1 VSDPHPLLPSEVLAN
16 APPVRPGPI
25 GVAPKPPSWPTVIGV
40 VAIALG
46 ALGAFGGLWGIAAP
60 FLMETMGRFMPQGD
74 AGIASMREHAVHS
87 AIYSAVATCLAVLL
101 IVGGAHLVK
110 RRASSVKLLR
120 LYAFLRIPE
129 AFWGTFLTYLAQ
141 RGQFDAMQQQG
152 GPPMPAAL
160 AQVIMLFTLVFTIT
174 WALAMP
180 AFLLVWFA
188 RARVREDV
196 ARWFKATP
204 A

>member
-1 VSDPHPLLPSEVLAN
+1 MTDPQPMSPSGVLAE

-40 VAIALG
+40 IAIAFG

-60 FLMETMGRFMPQGD
+60 FFMDAMGRFMPQGD
-74 AGIASMREHAVHS
+74 AGIESFREHAVHS
-87 AIYSAVATCLAVLL
+87 AIYSGVATCLAVLL
-101 IVGGAHLVK
+101 IVGGAHLV
-110 RRASSVKLLR
+110 RRRTSSVRLLR
-120 LYAFLRIPE
+120 VYAVLRIPE
-129 AFWGTFLTYLAQ
+129 AIWGTVLTWYAQ
-141 RGQFDAMQQQG
+141 RGQFEAMQQQG
-152 GPPMPAAL
+152 GPAMPAAL
-160 AQVIMLFTLVFTIT
+160 TEIIMLFTILLTIT

-180 AFLLVWFA
+180 AFLLIWFA

-196 ARWFKATP
+196 ARWFKAPT